1 MVKKHTGDTRQP
13 SPLLKQLLTDMNGVC
28 AIAAIDRA
36 TGWRWLKAGILPA
49 PTIKVGRVVRW
60 NTAAIEKWATEGMT
74 A

>member
-1 MVKKHTGDTRQP
+1 MEKKSSRAGEIHQP
-13 SPLLKQLLTDMNGVC
+13 SPLLLDMVGVC
-28 AIAAIDRA
+28 QRASIDRA

-60 NTAAIEKWATEGMT
+60 NTATIEKWATDGVK